1 MKYRLYTGVALF
13 ISGQL
18 FLFIPPFY
26 WFSVLRAVGPVFGVS
41 LSGYRDDISLDMVS
55 IQYLWGS
62 VAANFKCPGR
72 DVCSPAAEGIRS

>member
-55 IQYLWGS
+55 IQYLWEASRLISNAPDGI
-62 VAANFKCPGR
+62 
-72 DVCSPAAEGIRS
+72 CSPPAEGIRS